1 MTRAHGGDASRMT
14 NDDDV
19 KTTGGITGPQED
31 TKDAT
36 TPPGNAET
44 DQQAVEQGEDK
55 LGQAGGGH

>member
-1 MTRAHGGDASRMT
+1 MT

-19 KTTGGITGPQED
+19 KTTGGITGPQDD

-36 TPPGNAET
+36 TPPGNPET